1 MSHFCKALFRLFS
14 QKPRDFPPIREES
27 PACPRL
33 RRPPICC
40 RIVFHRFGRKA
51 RPTARAKLRIERS
64 YGPNGAPPSNKTGPQ
79 LFRHKSSALFPPEA
93 PSLQAPPLSSTAE
106 ICLPADLRY
115 PLSAI
120 SLATKIPLA
129 EAWEREWV
137 TPLPSPIT

>member
-1 MSHFCKALFRLFS
+1 MIAEISPAVKHKCHIFVRLCFVLFHKSLGLFR
-14 QKPRDFPPIREES
+14 
-27 PACPRL
+27 
-33 RRPPICC
+33 
-40 RIVFHRFGRKA
+40 RFGKKA
-51 RPTARAKLRIERS
+51 RPTARAKLRLIRS
-64 YGPNGAPPSNKTGPQ
+64 SAGPQ

-93 PSLQAPPLSSTAE
+93 PSLQAPSLSSTAE

>member
-14 QKPRDFPPIREES
+14 QKPRDFPPIREDS
-27 PACPRL
+27 PAHGPSEASTQTEL
-33 RRPPICC
+33 RHPIK
-40 RIVFHRFGRKA
+40 RGRSPSGIILRALSA
-51 RPTARAKLRIERS
+51 RPKLLPFIAILITH
-64 YGPNGAPPSNKTGPQ
+64 GGDV
-79 LFRHKSSALFPPEA
+79 
-93 PSLQAPPLSSTAE
+93 
-106 ICLPADLRY
+106 LPADLRY